1 MSEQENIIE
10 LRGVTRTYKLGR
22 EKLPVLRG
30 VDWEI
35 RRGEWAC
42 LLGASGSGKTTLLNL
57 IGTLEQPDS
66 GTIRIAGV
74 DVSKLGRGEAAR
86 FRNRKIGF
94 VFQAYHLLPELTVLE
109 NVMLPGN
116 LAGLSRGEAKKR
128 AVPLLETV
136 GLSGRMR
143 HRPSELSGGEQ
154 QRAAIARALLNEPE
168 LLLADEPTGNL
179 DSHTGEAITELFTE
193 LRKLHPGRSIM
204 MITHNREIAKLADR
218 TGELVDGRLTNQ

>member
-1 MSEQENIIE
+1 M
-10 LRGVTRTYKLGR
+10 
-22 EKLPVLRG
+22 
-30 VDWEI
+30 
-35 RRGEWAC
+35 
-42 LLGASGSGKTTLLNL
+42 
-57 IGTLEQPDS
+57 
-66 GTIRIAGV
+66 
-74 DVSKLGRGEAAR
+74 SKLGRGEAAR

-179 DSHTGEAITELFTE
+179 DTHTGEAILE
-193 LRKLHPGRSIM
+193 LHPGRSIM